1 MWNLVLGTLFYWV
14 GVPKHSFNKLLKE
27 QINKFFMKTPLKKYT
42 STLHD
47 QDFVGTSRLPTS
59 LFGQCL
65 I

>member
-1 MWNLVLGTLFYWV
+1 V